1 MLPSSH
7 QKPMNAMNETRNFV
21 EAPSTDTFSAFISA
35 ANRLEQSHRELH
47 TEVRYLRTQLEER
60 NRALAASVLEAEK
73 MRVALRNILNALPCG
88 VAVIENNSSKDIVLL
103 NPKACSLLGIASA
116 EAVQLKD
123 FPAQIRQMIASLN
136 EVPRQED
143 EIEFGLELNGTE
155 RWLAVRY
162 TEMIFASDENGASAS
177 QTILI
182 LRDVTGQKQI
192 ERERESSRH
201 MLALAEIATV
211 LAHEIRNPLGS
222 LELIAGILWKDSGLN
237 DQSKQ
242 WVRYLQA
249 GIRSLSA
256 TVNNVLQI
264 HSAGSLSLA
273 VVKLEQIL
281 KDAVEFA
288 RPLIEQ
294 AGLTLTLLGD
304 LTDIKIE
311 ADAIALQQV
320 LLNLTRNAIHHTR
333 ANGEIVVSSSVE
345 NSANGK
351 VAIIN
356 FSDTGSGIAPEDLPN
371 IFEAGFSTGQT
382 PGLGLTVCKRIV
394 EQHKGKI
401 AVQSEVGAGTKFR
414 LEFPIL

>member
-7 QKPMNAMNETRNFV
+7 QKPMSAMNETRNFA

-88 VAVIENNSSKDIVLL
+88 VAVIENSSKDIVLL
-103 NPKACSLLGIASA
+103 NPKACSLLDVPPVSS
-116 EAVQLKD
+116 VQLKD
-123 FPAQIRQMIASLN
+123 FPTQIQQMIASLHK
-136 EVPRQED
+136 VPRQED
-143 EIEFGLELNGTE
+143 EIEFGLEVNGTE

-162 TEMIFASDENGASAS
+162 TEMSFASDENGASAS

-192 ERERESSRH
+192 EQERESSRH
-201 MLALAEIATV
+201 MMALAEIATV

-264 HSAGSLSLA
+264 HSLGTLSLS
-273 VVKLEQIL
+273 VVKLEQVL

-294 AGLTLTLLGD
+294 AELTLTLLGD
-304 LTDIKIE
+304 LTDVKIE

-333 ANGEIVVSSSVE
+333 ANGEIVVSSSIE
-345 NSANGK
+345 SSANGK
-351 VAIIN
+351 VAIIT
-356 FSDTGSGIAPEDLPN
+356 FSDTGSGIASEDLPN

-401 AVQSEVGAGTKFR
+401 TVQSEVGTGTTFR
-414 LEFPIL
+414 IEFPIL